1 MSHSRLTLNVSSR
14 KELSAAQLSKLPLE
28 SQIEELST
36 RYVFPSSMVCYS
48 QQLKLLAV
56 LLAVILPASAPQK
69 IKPSKLCRN
78 HRSSGLSLSLP
89 FYTNF
94 LIIIQ
99 IPRNIKLMQML
110 TNTKH
115 VQGRHLFFLFLSLCV
130 DCKLISENKIIIFN
144 KTDLKSILVI

>member
-1 MSHSRLTLNVSSR
+1 M
-14 KELSAAQLSKLPLE
+14 
-28 SQIEELST
+28 
-36 RYVFPSSMVCYS
+36 
-48 QQLKLLAV
+48 
-56 LLAVILPASAPQK
+56 
-69 IKPSKLCRN
+69 
-78 HRSSGLSLSLP
+78 P

-115 VQGRHLFFLFLSLCV
+115 MQGRHFFFFLFLSLCI

-144 KTDLKSILVI
+144 KTGLKSILVI